1 MGLNTAQP
9 DSEELKMQM
18 HDYKHLEPRRKL
30 IFIKQARRAAIWD
43 SIGIAVVGVL
53 VYVLLVMV
61 MA

>member
-1 MGLNTAQP
+1 MVLSMAQP
-9 DSEELKMQM
+9 DSEEWKMQM
-18 HDYKHLEPRRKL
+18 NDYKHLEPRRKL

-43 SIGIAVVGVL
+43 SIGIAAVSLL